1 MLECCPGK
9 LGLIGSFEVL
19 IMNRSAT
26 VVLFLVLNF
35 ALQFK
40 TALAASTYNLPS
52 TSLQDGPA
60 LLAGQA
66 SNSTA
71 LNAFGI
77 SPVSIASD
85 GTYYV
90 VLQAGQIS
98 FRAALDTGSADFW
111 LTSTECTTST
121 CMAVPR
127 YPLTYASPTFVSIN
141 NNETAFTVSYADGTG
156 ASGFVARETVEVS
169 NVTVANQA
177 FGVVTNSNTTLVSE
191 VSGILGLGF
200 SRQSEIS
207 ARAANATPFFSTLA
221 QQGILEYPIFG
232 LSLTR
237 NTTGTFT
244 LGAIDVSVVQNVSQ
258 VVWNEVVPFSPVG
271 AQTNTSGYFFWAIRM
286 SSFAVNGTQYTPQPT
301 YPGPSDNSSI
311 ALLDVGTTGLYG
323 PYQDVTRLYSSF
335 PSSRLVDESG
345 QWAIP
350 CDSSATMS
358 FSFGDGTTFILEPT
372 DYIIGP
378 AEGNPDLCL
387 SWPKASPP
395 SADGIDWLLGTPFLR
410 TVYSIWSYGID
421 NQEPPMIGLYPRNN
435 ASAPVQPFSV
445 VESSLSSESAT
456 VATTLPN
463 FVLSTPTYTTPSYAF
478 NTSVPAVYGEIV
490 QSELATSTYSP
501 LIGTLAVNATALPQ
515 VTGAYTLYVTNS
527 NGAVVTSTSHISQP
541 LVTLGVP
548 PGWSSAASRTVPGVG
563 LVISMLITLAAG
575 IWII

>member
-1 MLECCPGK
+1 
-9 LGLIGSFEVL
+9 
-19 IMNRSAT
+19 MNRLAT
-26 VVLFLVLNF
+26 VVLLLVLNF

-40 TALAASTYNLPS
+40 NVLAASTYNLPS
-52 TSLQDGPA
+52 TPLQDGPA

-77 SPVSIASD
+77 SPVSIAGD

-111 LTSTECTTST
+111 LTSTECTNST
-121 CMAVPR
+121 CMSVPR

-141 NNETAFTVSYADGTG
+141 NNETAFTVNYADGTG
-156 ASGFVARETVEVS
+156 ASGFVARETVEVA

-177 FGVVTNSNTTLVSE
+177 FGVVTSSNITLVSE

-207 ARAANATPFFSTLA
+207 ARAASATPFFSTLA
-221 QQGILEYPIFG
+221 QQGILDYPIFG

-237 NTTGTFT
+237 NATGTFT

-258 VVWNEVVPFSPVG
+258 VVWNEVVSFSPVST
-271 AQTNTSGYFFWAIRM
+271 QTNTSGYFYWAIRM

-301 YPGPSDNSSI
+301 YPGPNDNSSI

-323 PYQDVTRLYSSF
+323 PYQDVIRLYSSF

-345 QWAIP
+345 QWAVP
-350 CDSSATMS
+350 CDSSAIIS
-358 FSFGDGTTFILEPT
+358 FSFGDGATFVLEPT

-387 SWPKASPP
+387 SWPKAAPP
-395 SADGIDWLLGTPFLR
+395 STDGVDWLLGTPFLR

-421 NQEPPMIGLYPRNN
+421 YQEPPMIGLYPYNN

-463 FVLSTPTYTTPSYAF
+463 FVLSTPTYTTPPYAF

-515 VTGAYTLYVTNS
+515 VTGAYTLFVTNS
-527 NGAVVTSTSHISQP
+527 NGAVVTSTYHISQP

-548 PGWSSAASRTVPGVG
+548 PGWNSAASRSISGVG
-563 LVISMLITLAAG
+563 LAIPILITLVAG
-575 IWII
+575 TWII

>member
-1 MLECCPGK
+1 
-9 LGLIGSFEVL
+9 
-19 IMNRSAT
+19 MNRLAT

-40 TALAASTYNLPS
+40 DALAASTYNLPS
-52 TSLQDGPA
+52 TSLQDGPT

-77 SPVSIASD
+77 SPVSIAAD

-111 LTSTECTTST
+111 LTSTDCTDST
-121 CMAVPR
+121 CMSVPR
-127 YPLTYASPTFVSIN
+127 YPLTYDSPTFVSIN
-141 NNETAFTVSYADGTG
+141 NNETTFTVDYADGTG
-156 ASGFVARETVEVS
+156 ASGFVARETVEVA

-177 FGVVTNSNTTLVSE
+177 FGVVTDSNITLVSE

-207 ARAANATPFFSTLA
+207 ASAVNATPFFSTLA
-221 QQGILEYPIFG
+221 QQGVLDYPIFG

-237 NTTGTFT
+237 NATGTFA
-244 LGAIDVSVVQNVSQ
+244 LGAIDVSVVHNVSQ

-271 AQTNTSGYFFWAIRM
+271 TKTNTSGYFYWAIRM
-286 SSFAVNGTQYTPQPT
+286 SSFTVNGTQYTPQPT

-311 ALLDVGTTGLYG
+311 ALLDIGTPGLYG

-358 FSFGDGTTFILEPT
+358 FSFGDGTTFVLEPT

-387 SWPKASPP
+387 SWPKAAPP
-395 SADGIDWLLGTPFLR
+395 SADGVDWLLGTPFLR

-421 NQEPPMIGLYPRNN
+421 YQEPPMIGLYPCNN

-445 VESSLSSESAT
+445 VESSLSAT
-456 VATTLPN
+456 IATTLPN

-501 LIGTLAVNATALPQ
+501 LMGTLAVNATALPQ
-515 VTGAYTLYVTNS
+515 VTGVYTLFVTNS

-541 LVTLGVP
+541 SVTLGVP
-548 PGWSSAASRTVPGVG
+548 PGWSSAASRSVPGVG
-563 LVISMLITLAAG
+563 VAISMLITLVVG
-575 IWII
+575 TWIV

>member
-1 MLECCPGK
+1 MVDVDSSVPLK
-9 LGLIGSFEVL
+9 
-19 IMNRSAT
+19 SASMIRLAM
-26 VVLFLVLNF
+26 VVLFLILNF
-35 ALQFK
+35 ALQLEN
-40 TALAASTYNLPS
+40 ALAATLNLPS

-77 SPVSIASD
+77 SPVSIAAD

-90 VLQAGQIS
+90 TLQAGQIS

-111 LTSTECTTST
+111 LDSTACTTST
-121 CMAVPR
+121 CTSVPR
-127 YPLTYASPTFVSIN
+127 YPLTYDSPTFVSIN
-141 NNETAFTVSYADGTG
+141 NNETTFTVSYADGTG
-156 ASGFVARETVEVS
+156 ASGFVARETVDVA

-177 FGVVTNSNTTLVSE
+177 FGVVTNSNITLVSE

-207 ARAANATPFFSTLA
+207 TRAANATPFFSTLA
-221 QQGILEYPIFG
+221 QQGILDYPVFG

-237 NTTGTFT
+237 NDTGTFT
-244 LGAIDVSVVQNVSQ
+244 LGAIDVSVVQNLSQ
-258 VVWNEVVPFSPVG
+258 VIWNEVVSFSPVG
-271 AQTNTSGYFFWAIRM
+271 TQTNTSGYFFWAIRM

-311 ALLDVGTTGLYG
+311 ALLDVGTPGLYG

-358 FSFGDGTTFILEPT
+358 FNFGEGTSFVLEPT

-395 SADGIDWLLGTPFLR
+395 SADGVDWLLGTPFLR

-421 NQEPPMIGLYPRNN
+421 YQEPPMIGLYPRNN

-445 VESSLSSESAT
+445 VESSFSSESAT

-515 VTGAYTLYVTNS
+515 VSGAYTLLVTNS
-527 NGAVVTSTSHISQP
+527 NGAVVTSTYHISQP
-541 LVTLGVP
+541 SVTLGVP
-548 PGWSSAASRTVPGVG
+548 PGWSSAASRSVPGGG
-563 LVISMLITLAAG
+563 LAISMMIALVAG
-575 IWII
+575 TWIL

>member
-1 MLECCPGK
+1 MIWL
-9 LGLIGSFEVL
+9 V
-19 IMNRSAT
+19 T
-26 VVLFLVLNF
+26 VVLFLFLNF
-35 ALQFK
+35 ALQFEN
-40 TALAASTYNLPS
+40 ALAATLNLPS

-71 LNAFGI
+71 LNAYGI
-77 SPVSIASD
+77 SPVSLASD

-121 CMAVPR
+121 CTSVPR
-127 YPLTYASPTFVSIN
+127 YPLTYDSPTFVPIN
-141 NNETAFTVSYADGTG
+141 NNGTTFSVDYADGTS
-156 ASGFVARETVEVS
+156 ASGFVARETVEVA
-169 NVTVANQA
+169 NVTLANQA
-177 FGVVTNSNTTLVSE
+177 FGVVTNSNITLVDE

-207 ARAANATPFFSTLA
+207 ARAVNATPFFSTLA
-221 QQGILEYPIFG
+221 QQGILDYPIFG

-237 NTTGTFT
+237 NATGTLA
-244 LGAIDVSVVQNVSQ
+244 LGAIDVSVVQNASEI
-258 VVWNEVVPFSPVG
+258 VWNEVMSFSPVG
-271 AQTNTSGYFFWAIRM
+271 TQTNTSGYFFWAIPL

-301 YPGPSDNSSI
+301 YPGPLYNVSI
-311 ALLDVGTTGLYG
+311 ALLDVGTPGLYG

-335 PSSRLVDESG
+335 PSSRLVDDSG
-345 QWAIP
+345 QWVIP

-358 FSFGDGTTFILEPT
+358 FSFGAGNSFVLEPT

-395 SADGIDWLLGTPFLR
+395 SADGVDWLLGTPFLR

-421 NQEPPMIGLYPRNN
+421 SQEPPMIGLYPRNN
-435 ASAPVQPFSV
+435 ASAPVQPFAV
-445 VESSLSSESAT
+445 VQSSLSSESAT
-456 VATTLPN
+456 IATTLPN
-463 FVLSTPTYTTPSYAF
+463 YLLATPSYTTPPYAF
-478 NTSVPAVYGEIV
+478 NTSVPAAYGEIV

-501 LIGTLAVNATALPQ
+501 LIGALGVNATALPQ
-515 VTGAYTLYVTNS
+515 VSGAYTLLVTNS

-541 LVTLGVP
+541 SVTLGVP
-548 PGWSSAASRTVPGVG
+548 PGWSGASSLSVPGTG
-563 LVISMLITLAAG
+563 LSISMLIALAAG
-575 IWII
+575 TWVL

>member
-1 MLECCPGK
+1 MDLPCLLVRHQTQPHSTPLESRLYP
-9 LGLIGSFEVL
+9 
-19 IMNRSAT
+19 
-26 VVLFLVLNF
+26 
-35 ALQFK
+35 
-40 TALAASTYNLPS
+40 
-52 TSLQDGPA
+52 
-60 LLAGQA
+60 
-66 SNSTA
+66 
-71 LNAFGI
+71 
-77 SPVSIASD
+77 SPVTGECLHLKYLPFSPD
-85 GTYYV
+85 HRVRTYYV

-111 LTSTECTTST
+111 LTSTACTTST
-121 CMAVPR
+121 CMSVPR

-141 NNETAFTVSYADGTG
+141 NNETAFSVSYADGTG
-156 ASGFVARETVEVS
+156 ASGFVARETVEVA

-177 FGVVTNSNTTLVSE
+177 FGVVTNSNITLVSE

-207 ARAANATPFFSTLA
+207 TRAANATPFFSTLA

-237 NTTGTFT
+237 NATGTFT

-258 VVWNEVVPFSPVG
+258 VVWNEVVSFSPVG
-271 AQTNTSGYFFWAIRM
+271 TQTNTSGYFFWAIRM

-311 ALLDVGTTGLYG
+311 ALLDVGTPGLYG

-358 FSFGDGTTFILEPT
+358 FSFGDGNTFVLEPT

-387 SWPKASPP
+387 SWPKAAPP
-395 SADGIDWLLGTPFLR
+395 SADGIDWLLGTIAYVLINFLC
-410 TVYSIWSYGID
+410 SYGID
-421 NQEPPMIGLYPRNN
+421 YQETPMIGLYPRNN

-445 VESSLSSESAT
+445 VESSLASESAT
-456 VATTLPN
+456 IATTLPN

-478 NTSVPAVYGEIV
+478 NTSVPAVYGEIA

-501 LIGTLAVNATALPQ
+501 LIAINATALPQ
-515 VTGAYTLYVTNS
+515 VTGAYTLLVTNS
-527 NGAVVTSTSHISQP
+527 NGAVVTSTYQISQP
-541 LVTLGVP
+541 SVTLGVP
-548 PGWSSAASRTVPGVG
+548 PGWTSAASRSVPGAG
-563 LVISMLITLAAG
+563 LAISVLIALVAG
-575 IWII
+575 TWII

>member
-1 MLECCPGK
+1 
-9 LGLIGSFEVL
+9 
-19 IMNRSAT
+19 MNRLAT

-40 TALAASTYNLPS
+40 NALAASTYNLPS
-52 TSLQDGPA
+52 TSLQDGPT

-66 SNSTA
+66 SNLTA

-77 SPVSIASD
+77 SPVSIAVD

-111 LTSTECTTST
+111 LTSTECTNST
-121 CMAVPR
+121 CMSVPR
-127 YPLTYASPTFVSIN
+127 YPLTYDSPTFVSIN
-141 NNETAFTVSYADGTG
+141 NNETTFTVDYADGTG
-156 ASGFVARETVEVS
+156 ASGFVARETVEVA

-177 FGVVTNSNTTLVSE
+177 FGVVTDSNITLVSE

-207 ARAANATPFFSTLA
+207 ASAANATPFFSTLA
-221 QQGILEYPIFG
+221 QQGILDYPIFG

-237 NTTGTFT
+237 NATGTFA
-244 LGAIDVSVVQNVSQ
+244 LGAVDVSVVQNVSQ

-271 AQTNTSGYFFWAIRM
+271 TQTNTSGYFYWAIRM

-301 YPGPSDNSSI
+301 YPGPSDNSSV
-311 ALLDVGTTGLYG
+311 ALLDVGTPGLYG

-350 CDSSATMS
+350 CDSSATIS
-358 FSFGDGTTFILEPT
+358 FSFGDGTTFVLEPT

-387 SWPKASPP
+387 SWPQAAPP
-395 SADGIDWLLGTPFLR
+395 SADGVDWLLVFPC
-410 TVYSIWSYGID
+410 SYGID
-421 NQEPPMIGLYPRNN
+421 DQEPPMIGLYPCNN

-445 VESSLSSESAT
+445 VESSLSVT
-456 VATTLPN
+456 IATTLPN

-501 LIGTLAVNATALPQ
+501 LMGTLAVNATALPQ
-515 VTGAYTLYVTNS
+515 VTGAYTLFVTNA

-541 LVTLGVP
+541 SVTLGVP
-548 PGWSSAASRTVPGVG
+548 PGWSGAASRS
-563 LVISMLITLAAG
+563 LCVIPFMEYSDRSLHPDTEHYTFFITLSTCHLNPNF
-575 IWII
+575 IRCSSCT

>member
-1 MLECCPGK
+1 M
-9 LGLIGSFEVL
+9 IWF
-19 IMNRSAT
+19 AT
-26 VVLFLVLNF
+26 VILFLSF
-35 ALQFK
+35 DPQFK
-40 TALAASTYNLPS
+40 NALAATLNLPS
-52 TSLQDGPA
+52 TSLQGGPGPA
-60 LLAGQA
+60 MLAGQA

-77 SPVSIASD
+77 SPVSLASD

-90 VLQAGQIS
+90 VLQVGQIS

-121 CMAVPR
+121 CTSVPR

-141 NNETAFTVSYADGTG
+141 NNKTTFNVDYADGTG
-156 ASGFVARETVEVS
+156 ASGFVARETAEVA
-169 NVTVANQA
+169 NVTVADQA
-177 FGVVTNSNTTLVSE
+177 FGVVTNSNITLVDE

-200 SRQSEIS
+200 PRQSEIS
-207 ARAANATPFFSTLA
+207 TSATNATPFFSTLA
-221 QQGILEYPIFG
+221 QQGILDYPLFG

-237 NTTGTFT
+237 NATGTLT
-244 LGAIDVSVVQNVSQ
+244 LGAIDVSVAQNLSQ

-271 AQTNTSGYFFWAIRM
+271 TQTNTSGYFYWAIPL
-286 SSFAVNGTQYTPQPT
+286 SSFSGKAFDVNVTQYTPQPT
-301 YPGPSDNSSI
+301 YPGPTGNTSV
-311 ALLDVGTTGLYG
+311 ALLDVGGKG
-323 PYQDVTRLYSSF
+323 
-335 PSSRLVDESG
+335 G
-345 QWAIP
+345 QWVIP

-358 FSFGDGTTFILEPT
+358 FSFGEGNSFVLEPT

-395 SADGIDWLLGTPFLR
+395 SADGVDWLLGTPFLR

-421 NQEPPMIGLYPRNN
+421 YQEPPMIGLYPRNN
-435 ASAPVQPFSV
+435 ASAPVQPYAV
-445 VESSLSSESAT
+445 VQSSLSSESAT

-463 FVLSTPTYTTPSYAF
+463 YPLSTPSYTTPSYAF

-515 VTGAYTLYVTNS
+515 VSGAYTLLVTNS
-527 NGAVVTSTSHISQP
+527 NGAVVTSTYHVSQP
-541 LVTLGVP
+541 SVALGVP
-548 PGWSSAASRTVPGVG
+548 PGWSSAAASLSVPGAG
-563 LVISMLITLAAG
+563 LAISMVIALVAG
-575 IWII
+575 TWIL

>member
-1 MLECCPGK
+1 
-9 LGLIGSFEVL
+9 
-19 IMNRSAT
+19 MNYLAT
-26 VVLFLVLNF
+26 AVLFLVLNF

-40 TALAASTYNLPS
+40 EALAASTYNLS
-52 TSLQDGPA
+52 TTFLQDGPA
-60 LLAGQA
+60 SALTGQA

-111 LTSTECTTST
+111 LTSTECTNST
-121 CMAVPR
+121 CMSVPR

-141 NNETAFTVSYADGTG
+141 NNQTTFTVDYADGTG
-156 ASGFVARETVEVS
+156 ASGFVARETVKVA

-177 FGVVTNSNTTLVSE
+177 FGVVTDSNITLVNE

-200 SRQSEIS
+200 SRLSEIS
-207 ARAANATPFFSTLA
+207 ASAVNATPFFSTLA
-221 QQGILEYPIFG
+221 QQGILDYPIFG

-237 NTTGTFT
+237 NATGTFA
-244 LGAIDVSVVQNVSQ
+244 LGAVDVSVVQNISQ
-258 VVWNEVVPFSPVG
+258 VVWNDVVPFSPFG
-271 AQTNTSGYFFWAIRM
+271 TQTNTSGYLYWAIRI
-286 SSFAVNGTQYTPQPT
+286 SGFAVNDTQYIPQPT

-311 ALLDVGTTGLYG
+311 ALLDIGTPGLYG

-358 FSFGDGTTFILEPT
+358 FSFGDGTMFVLEPT

-387 SWPKASPP
+387 SWPKAALP

-421 NQEPPMIGLYPRNN
+421 YQEPPMIGLYPCNN

-445 VESSLSSESAT
+445 VESAFASESAT
-456 VATTLPN
+456 IATTLPN
-463 FVLSTPTYTTPSYAF
+463 FILSTPTYTTPSYAY

-501 LIGTLAVNATALPQ
+501 LMGTLAVNATALPQ
-515 VTGAYTLYVTNS
+515 VTGAYTLFVTNS

-541 LVTLGVP
+541 SVALGVP
-548 PGWSSAASRTVPGVG
+548 PGWSNAASRSVPGVG
-563 LVISMLITLAAG
+563 LAISMLITLA
-575 IWII
+575 ISTWII

>member
-1 MLECCPGK
+1 MIRL
-9 LGLIGSFEVL
+9 
-19 IMNRSAT
+19 AT

-40 TALAASTYNLPS
+40 EALAASTSNLPA
-52 TSLQDGPA
+52 TFLQDGPA
-60 LLAGQA
+60 SALVGQA
-66 SNSTA
+66 SNLTA

-77 SPVSIASD
+77 SPVSIATD

-111 LTSTECTTST
+111 LTSTECTNST
-121 CMAVPR
+121 CMSVPR

-141 NNETAFTVSYADGTG
+141 NNQTTFTIDYADGTG
-156 ASGFVARETVEVS
+156 ASGFIARETVEVA

-177 FGVVTNSNTTLVSE
+177 FGVVTDSNITLVNE

-200 SRQSEIS
+200 SRLSEIS
-207 ARAANATPFFSTLA
+207 ASAVNATPFFSTLA
-221 QQGILEYPIFG
+221 QQGILDYPIFG

-237 NTTGTFT
+237 NATGTFA
-244 LGAIDVSVVQNVSQ
+244 LGAIDVSVVQNISQ
-258 VVWNEVVPFSPVG
+258 IVWNDVVPFSPIG
-271 AQTNTSGYFFWAIRM
+271 TQTNTSGYFYWAIRM
-286 SSFAVNGTQYTPQPT
+286 SGFAVNDTQYVPQPT

-311 ALLDVGTTGLYG
+311 ALLDIGTPGLYG

-350 CDSSATMS
+350 CDSSATVS
-358 FSFGDGTTFILEPT
+358 FSFGDGTMFVLEPT

-387 SWPKASPP
+387 SWPKAAPP
-395 SADGIDWLLGTPFLR
+395 SADGVDWLLGTPFLR

-421 NQEPPMIGLYPRNN
+421 YQEPPMIGLYPYNN

-445 VESSLSSESAT
+445 VESAFASESAT
-456 VATTLPN
+456 IATTLPN
-463 FVLSTPTYTTPSYAF
+463 FILSTPTYTTPSYAF

-490 QSELATSTYSP
+490 PSELATSTYSP
-501 LIGTLAVNATALPQ
+501 LMGTLAVNATALPQ
-515 VTGAYTLYVTNS
+515 VTGAYTLFVTNS
-527 NGAVVTSTSHISQP
+527 NGAVVTSTSHISQAS
-541 LVTLGVP
+541 VALGVP
-548 PGWSSAASRTVPGVG
+548 PGWSNAASRSVPGVG
-563 LVISMLITLAAG
+563 LAISMLITLA
-575 IWII
+575 ISTWMI